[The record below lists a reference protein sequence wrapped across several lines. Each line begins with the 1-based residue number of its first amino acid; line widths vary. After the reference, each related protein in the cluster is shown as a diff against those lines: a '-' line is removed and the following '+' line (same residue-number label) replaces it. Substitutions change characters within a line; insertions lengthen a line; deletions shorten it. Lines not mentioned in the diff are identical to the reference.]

1 MDRSLLIVAVTLL
14 GAGCTPV
21 PTWHLGETAETL
33 HARDVALSFS
43 GGGGGNVDTPRCCG
57 ALGTKLR
64 VGVGARQEIS
74 LAGNFGFSVND
85 PADLAVSAA
94 VGYKVAPKSIIALL
108 LDMGGSW
115 TGNSRNT
122 ASRPALGSGFGF
134 VLSSPHL
141 GHAPVRLF
149 VGGRFAWAVPIAGG
163 LYGGFGPTENLV
175 APFGFTVE
183 PGNVRLVFEGGFGG
197 VFAQR
202 EQAPNDI
209 RTDTGYYGYA
219 AFTVTPI
226 FRSRR

>member
-1 MDRSLLIVAVTLL
+1 MKRARLLVVVVSLTA
-14 GAGCTPV
+14 CTPV
-21 PTWHLGETAETL
+21 PVWHLGETAETL
-33 HARDVALSFS
+33 HARDVALTFA
-43 GGGGGNVDTPRCCG
+43 GGGGGNASETPRCCG

-64 VGVGARQEIS
+64 VGVGARQ
-74 LAGNFGFSVND
+74 FGFSVND

-94 VGYKVAPKSIIALL
+94 VGYKVAPASIFALL

-115 TGNSRNT
+115 TGSSRGT
-122 ASRPALGSGFGF
+122 ASRPAIGSGFGF

-149 VGGRFAWAVPIAGG
+149 LGGRFAWAVPISDG
-163 LYGGFGPTENLV
+163 LYGGLGPTENLV

-183 PGNVRLVFEGGFGG
+183 PGNARLVFEGGVGG

-202 EQAPNDI
+202 ENAPNDV

-219 AFTVTPI
+219 ALTI
-226 FRSRR
+226 SALFRSRR